1 MNGLGRRYG
10 SFVKE
15 IAGRARLL
23 SFRRQVKGGGA
34 WGLIGK
40 LRGRERQDA
49 RFAPT
54 IPRKP
59 IRHKQFATGHTLNS
73 CGLSRQYNVLTP

>member
-1 MNGLGRRYG
+1 MNGLGQRYG

-15 IAGRARLL
+15 IAERARLL

-40 LRGRERQDA
+40 LRGREYA
-49 RFAPT
+49 RF
-54 IPRKP
+54 K
-59 IRHKQFATGHTLNS
+59 
-73 CGLSRQYNVLTP
+73 V